1 MPNTKSAEKRV
12 RSNAR
17 KAAHNKTIKSR
28 LKTLEKKYLV
38 LVEAG
43 KIDEA
48 KTAYRDVASAFDKAA
63 KVGVVKKEKASR
75 KRSRLQLRLNKAA
88 APAAPATPAAK
99 K

>member
-17 KAAHNKTIKSR
+17 KAAHNKSIKSR

-38 LVEAG
+38 LIDAG
-43 KIDEA
+43 KVDEA
-48 KTAYRDVASAFDKAA
+48 KAAYRDVASAFDKAA

-75 KRSRLQLRLNKAA
+75 KRSRLQLRLNKTAAPKAA
-88 APAAPATPAAK
+88 APAAK
-99 K
+99 